1 MEPEAIRVLVVDDHA
16 LHRDGIRQILAQEP
30 DMQMVGEADSAEQAF
45 VLINQFQPT
54 VVLMDIR
61 LPGMNGIDA
70 TRRICRDH
78 PGTRVLVVTAYD
90 DDEYVR
96 GALEA
101 GASGHL
107 SKAAPGRELVT
118 AVRTVATGG
127 TVIEPVSLT
136 HLLAGLGGHA
146 GHAGHAGHKAA
157 TAVPPLTERELAV
170 LQLLADGLQNKQ
182 VATRLGISRRTVERH
197 CDNIYAKLGVGSRT
211 EAVVRAISSKLVLV
225 PDDNR

>member
-1 MEPEAIRVLVVDDHA
+1 MEADIIRVLVVDDHA
-16 LHRDGIRQILAQEP
+16 LHRDGIRQILGQQPGIE
-30 DMQMVGEADSAEQAF
+30 VTGEAESAELAL
-45 VLINQFQPT
+45 VLINQLHPS

-70 TRRICRDH
+70 TRRIHRDH

-96 GALEA
+96 SALEA

-107 SKAAPGRELVT
+107 SKAAPGRELVE
-118 AVRTVATGG
+118 AVRAVAAGG
-127 TVIEPVSLT
+127 TVIEPVALT
-136 HLLAGLGGHA
+136 HLLAGVNGTPLPA
-146 GHAGHAGHKAA
+146 SE
-157 TAVPPLTERELAV
+157 LTERELTV
-170 LQLLADGLQNKQ
+170 LQLLAEGLHNKQ

-211 EAVVRAISSKLVLV
+211 EAVVRAISSRLVSV
-225 PDDNR
+225 PDDHH